1 MNCWIFTVTS
11 HKSDGREFTAEEV
24 LKQRIEDE
32 FWGLG
37 EKTPNRKNVGQGDK
51 IVFYVGNP
59 VKSFAASTT
68 LATAAFKL
76 SKEQQDTLSH
86 GTQYYRA
93 PYGVRLQD
101 IRVWSERKTV
111 VDLLPNLDFIENKE
125 FWGTY
130 FQGGIRGISERD
142 FQRIIGSSGP
152 TQSRN
157 SFESIEST
165 AEFAL
170 ETHLEEFLDKNWQS
184 IDFGLPLRKHDVEGQ
199 SGRQFPAGPWSID
212 FLCVDNKSG
221 DFVVIELKR
230 GQTSDATVGQILRY
244 MSYVKKNLAKPE
256 QGVQGVIVA
265 KDVDEALRYAIEALP
280 NVRVMTY
287 RVDFKLRPLN

>member
-1 MNCWIFTVTS
+1 MNYWIFIVTTQE
-11 HKSDGREFTAEEV
+11 SDGREFVAEEV
-24 LKQRIEDE
+24 LRQRIEDK

-37 EKTPNRKNVGQGDK
+37 EKTPNRKNVEQGDK
-51 IVFYVGNP
+51 VVFYIGNP
-59 VKSFAASTT
+59 VKSFAASAT
-68 LATAAFKL
+68 LATGAFKL
-76 SKEQQDTLSH
+76 SKEEQDSFSH
-86 GTQYYRA
+86 GTEFYRP
-93 PYGVRLQD
+93 PYGVRLKD
-101 IRVWSERKTV
+101 IQVWDDRKPV
-111 VDLLPNLDFIENKE
+111 SDLLPILDFIENKE

-130 FQGGIRGISERD
+130 FQGGIRGIGEKD
-142 FQRIIGSSGP
+142 FDRIIGSSAP
-152 TQSRN
+152 TPSRN
-157 SFESIEST
+157 SFENIESN

-170 ETHLEEFLDKNWQS
+170 ETHLEDFLDRNWEN
-184 IDFGLPLRKHDVEGQ
+184 IDFGLPLKKYEVDGQ

-230 GQTSDATVGQILRY
+230 GQTSDATVGQLLRY
-244 MSYVKKNLAKPE
+244 MSYVKRHLARPE

-265 KDVDEALRYAIEALP
+265 KDVDEALRYAIEAMP